1 MMYLLLGPNSYQ
13 ALRKI
18 GELKSAFYKKSRQAG
33 GNVLVEEFDGDADE
47 IQPEKFYAALE
58 QGNLFSKTRLVIFK
72 NVLESNESIFKIL
85 KKNGDFIKASRDI
98 FVFWEKESVKST
110 LNFFKKYA
118 EKIQEV
124 RPLTKK
130 ELAAWV
136 DKKAKALGF
145 GLSKEECAIIIEEA
159 GPPAG
164 GVAEWALE
172 NELEKR
178 VLGAPASL
186 KSPAGK
192 KSDFFGDLKSDFK
205 EAGASPFP
213 FVEKIF
219 SASLGW
225 ALLALK
231 EAEISGQDLQRL
243 IYPLLWKAKQ
253 KRMAD
258 AYWHGILAE
267 SAIRRDPK
275 NAYEILER
283 FILAIKA

>member
-178 VLGAPASL
+178 VSHRLNMLASQV
-186 KSPAGK
+186 KSTVVVGGIITQVKKITTRNICLFVQTSTNTLK
-192 KSDFFGDLKSDFK
+192 KS
-205 EAGASPFP
+205 
-213 FVEKIF
+213 
-219 SASLGW
+219 
-225 ALLALK
+225 
-231 EAEISGQDLQRL
+231 L
-243 IYPLLWKAKQ
+243 IL
-253 KRMAD
+253 R
-258 AYWHGILAE
+258 
-267 SAIRRDPK
+267 SRR
-275 NAYEILER
+275 NM
-283 FILAIKA
+283 